1 MGCQRILG
9 KDSSGYKE
17 IYVCTCLVDFLFAIC
32 ARVLSL
38 NLSRIVNIVV
48 RKSDLANFTKCVFA
62 NY

>member
-1 MGCQRILG
+1 MY
-9 KDSSGYKE
+9 S
-17 IYVCTCLVDFLFAIC
+17 CLVDFLFAIC

-48 RKSDLANFTKCVFA
+48 RKSDLAIFTKGVCA